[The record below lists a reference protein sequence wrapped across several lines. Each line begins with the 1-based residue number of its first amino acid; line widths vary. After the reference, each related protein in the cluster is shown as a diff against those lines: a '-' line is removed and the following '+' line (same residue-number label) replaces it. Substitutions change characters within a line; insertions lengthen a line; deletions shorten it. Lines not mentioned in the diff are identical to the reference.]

1 MEQITFQTTLSK
13 KARIALQQFLYREL
27 IRLSLMLDENLSAPQ
42 IYGKVAALTK
52 KARYAVNG
60 ESDLERIGQLM
71 HFFYQEQGFHCD
83 YRNYFHSENLR
94 LNRVLDRKLGMPV
107 SLGALLLQLASIL
120 DLPLYPVNFPTQLL
134 LRAEVTLENGRRENR
149 FINLWNGEYFSFEE
163 LEKLLEGEMGAGT
176 LLNREFLK
184 IAGQEELL
192 ERLETV
198 LKMSLTREGKFED
211 ILRLIEYRLAEQPD
225 DPYEIRDRGMVLASL
240 ECYQAAIDDLNY
252 FIDQCPDDPSAVMLK
267 MEMPSL
273 ERQGKESV
281 VH

>member
-1 MEQITFQTTLSK
+1 MEQITFQTPLSK
-13 KARIALQQFLYREL
+13 KARITLQQFLYREL
-27 IRLSLMLDENLSAPQ
+27 IRLSLMLDEQLTAPQ
-42 IYGKVAALTK
+42 IYGKVAALAK
-52 KARYAVNG
+52 KARYVVNA
-60 ESDLERIGQLM
+60 ETDVQRIEQLL

-184 IAGQEELL
+184 IAEQEELL

>member
-184 IAGQEELL
+184 IAEQEELL